1 MRPALLSCL
10 LVLFVGSAAAQS
22 FFPIPEIADTARFS
36 PFVSRTARRLQA
48 PSSPA
53 DTVRVVVYGQ
63 SISMQDWWKDVKSY
77 LQTQYPRTPLVVLNR
92 AIGGFSAERLKLM
105 VANDLVPLAPDLVL
119 FHDYGNEADYETI
132 IRTIRGRTTAEV
144 AVQTDHVAVG
154 QNEAWHDRHNGEW
167 LPALCKKYNLALLD
181 VRTAW
186 KTYLQRH
193 NLPASALLT
202 DGVHLNAHGNY
213 LMAGIIKRYL
223 GALPHAATLASPP
236 VLTTHR
242 PGRQGRP
249 APQKLRL
256 PVAGN
261 RVDLVWAAGGP
272 PGGSVS
278 VKFNGQKPSTRPDC
292 YFYTRPA
299 RRPEGFFLTH
309 MGQLLAMQLG
319 GLPQEEDW
327 TLTVTAVDT
336 ARGQLHFT
344 LRGSRTGEDGAGRSD
359 SLFTS
364 RSGRI
369 TITPEGWFRRK
380 SPGDFGQF
388 RWLAPGDT
396 LGWQVKGM
404 GKDTVAPSS
413 TGPVTVVLGVPNG
426 RHVLELE
433 GNPLPAEVRVY
444 QSPVLQETGK
454 LEK

>member
-1 MRPALLSCL
+1 MKFPVLPALLL
-10 LVLFVGSAAAQS
+10 LLFAAPLTAQS
-22 FFPIPEIADTARFS
+22 FFSIPATGDPARFT
-36 PFVSRTARRLQA
+36 PYVARTARLLQA
-48 PSSPA
+48 PPSPT

-77 LQTQYPRTPLVVLNR
+77 LETQYPRTPLVVLNR

-105 VANDLVPLAPDLVL
+105 VANDLVPLSPDLVL

-132 IRTIRGRTTAEV
+132 IRTIRERTTAEV
-144 AVQTDHVAVG
+144 AVQTDHVAAG

-186 KTYLQRH
+186 KAYLQQN
-193 NLPASALLT
+193 NLPATALLT
-202 DGVHLNAHGNY
+202 DGVHLNDHGNY
-213 LMAGIIKRYL
+213 LMAGIVKRYL
-223 GALPHAATLASPP
+223 AALPGAVPAAP
-236 VLTTHR
+236 VPIPAVHR
-242 PGRQGRP
+242 AGKAYP
-249 APQKLRL
+249 ATQKKLRL
-256 PVAGN
+256 PVEGN
-261 RVDLVWAAGGP
+261 RVDLVWTAAGREA
-272 PGGSVS
+272 GGSVT
-278 VKFNGQKPSTRPDC
+278 VRIDGKKPSARPEG
-292 YFYTRPA
+292 YFYSRPA

-309 MGQLLAMQLG
+309 MGQLLAMQLAG
-319 GLPQEEDW
+319 TPQEEDW

-369 TITPEGWFRRK
+369 VITPEGWFRRK
-380 SPGDFGQF
+380 SPGDFEQF

-396 LGWQVKGM
+396 LRWQVKCM
-404 GKDTVAPSS
+404 GKDVVTPASP
-413 TGPVTVVLGVPNG
+413 GPVTVVGCIPDG

-433 GNPLPAEVRVY
+433 GQPLPAEVRVY
-444 QSPVLQETGK
+444 KPKGS
-454 LEK
+454 

>member
-1 MRPALLSCL
+1 MLPSLLSCL
-10 LVLFVGSAAAQS
+10 LFLYFGSAAAQS
-22 FFPIPEIADTARFS
+22 FFPIPEVADTARFS
-36 PFVSRTARRLQA
+36 PFVARTARRLQA

-77 LQTQYPRTPLVVLNR
+77 LETQYPGTPLVVLNR
-92 AIGGFSAERLKLM
+92 AIGGFSAERLKLV
-105 VANDLVPLAPDLVL
+105 VANDLIPLAPDLVL

-132 IRTIRGRTTAEV
+132 IRTIRERTTAEV

-154 QNEAWHDRHNGEW
+154 QNEAWHDRHNAEW
-167 LPALCKKYNLALLD
+167 LPALCQKYNLALLD

-186 KTYLQRH
+186 KTYLQAN

-223 GALPHAATLASPP
+223 AALPRATPAAPHP
-236 VLTTHR
+236 VPVVYRAGTQYK
-242 PGRQGRP
+242 PGGR
-249 APQKLRL
+249 KLRL
-256 PVAGN
+256 PVEGN
-261 RVDLVWAAGGP
+261 RVDLAWASVG
-272 PGGSVS
+272 PGGESVS
-278 VKFNGQKPSTRPDC
+278 VTIDGKKPSARPES

-309 MGQLLAMQLG
+309 MGLLLAMQLG
-319 GLPQEEDW
+319 GAPQEEDW

-336 ARGQLHFT
+336 LRGELRFT
-344 LRGSRTGEDGAGRSD
+344 LRGSRTGEDGAGSSD

-369 TITPEGWFRRK
+369 RIAPEGWFRRK

-396 LGWQVKGM
+396 LGWQVKCM
-404 GKDTVAPSS
+404 GKDAVVPRS

-426 RHVLELE
+426 PHMLELQ
-433 GNPLPAEVRVY
+433 GQPLPAEVRVY
-444 QSPVLQETGK
+444 KPPVFK
-454 LEK
+454 

>member
-1 MRPALLSCL
+1 MKVPVLPALLL
-10 LVLFVGSAAAQS
+10 LLAAAPLAAQS
-22 FFPIPEIADTARFS
+22 FFPIPEITDTARFA
-36 PFVSRTARRLQA
+36 PYVARTAQRLQTP
-48 PSSPA
+48 PSPT

-77 LQTQYPRTPLVVLNR
+77 LEAQYPHTPLVVLNR

-132 IRTIRGRTTAEV
+132 IRTIRERTTAEV

-167 LPALCKKYNLALLD
+167 LPALCQKYNLALLD

-186 KTYLQRH
+186 KAYLQQN

-202 DGVHLNAHGNY
+202 DQVHLNDHGNY

-223 GALPHAATLASPP
+223 AALPGAARAAPSPIP
-236 VLTTHR
+236 VVYRAGNAYRVT
-242 PGRQGRP
+242 QK
-249 APQKLRL
+249 KLRL
-256 PVAGN
+256 PVEGN
-261 RVDLVWAAGGP
+261 RVDLLWTPAGQEAGTTS
-272 PGGSVS
+272 GSVT
-278 VKFNGQKPSTRPDC
+278 VRIDGQKPSARPEG
-292 YFYTRPA
+292 YFYSRPA

-309 MGQLLAMQLG
+309 MGQLLAMQLAG
-319 GLPQEEDW
+319 APQEEDW
-327 TLTVTAVDT
+327 TLTVTEVDT
-336 ARGQLHFT
+336 ARGQLRFT

-369 TITPEGWFRRK
+369 VITPEGWFRRK
-380 SPGDFGQF
+380 SPGDFRQF

-396 LGWQVKGM
+396 LGWQVKCM
-404 GKDTVAPSS
+404 GKDVVTRSS
-413 TGPVTVVLGVPNG
+413 PGPVTVVGGIPVG

-433 GNPLPAEVRVY
+433 GQPLPAEVRVY
-444 QSPVLQETGK
+444 KPRG
-454 LEK
+454 

>member
-1 MRPALLSCL
+1 MKFPALPALLL
-10 LVLFVGSAAAQS
+10 LLSAAPLAAQS
-22 FFPIPEIADTARFS
+22 FFPIPETTDPARLA
-36 PFVSRTARRLQA
+36 PYVARTAGRLQA
-48 PSSPA
+48 PPSPT

-77 LQTQYPRTPLVVLNR
+77 LEAQYPRTPLVVLNR

-132 IRTIRGRTTAEV
+132 IRTIRERTTAEV

-167 LPALCKKYNLALLD
+167 LPALCQKYNLALLD

-186 KTYLQRH
+186 KAYLQQN

-213 LMAGIIKRYL
+213 LMAGIVKRYL
-223 GALPHAATLASPP
+223 AALPQAARAAPSPIP
-236 VLTTHR
+236 VVYR
-242 PGRQGRP
+242 AGNAYP
-249 APQKLRL
+249 ATQRKLRL
-256 PVAGN
+256 PVEGN
-261 RVDLVWAAGGP
+261 RVDLVWAPGSQAAGTTS
-272 PGGSVS
+272 GSVT
-278 VKFNGQKPSTRPDC
+278 VRIDGKKPSARPDC

-299 RRPEGFFLTH
+299 RHPEGFFLTH
-309 MGQLLAMQLG
+309 MGQLLAMQLAG
-319 GLPQEEDW
+319 APQEEDW

-336 ARGQLHFT
+336 ARGQLRFT
-344 LRGSRTGEDGAGRSD
+344 LRGSRTGEDGVGRSD

-369 TITPEGWFRRK
+369 VITPEGWFRRK

-388 RWLAPGDT
+388 RWLAPGDR
-396 LGWQVKGM
+396 LGWQVKCM
-404 GKDTVAPSS
+404 GRDVVTTATP
-413 TGPVTVVLGVPNG
+413 GPVTVVGGIPNG

-433 GNPLPAEVRVY
+433 GQPLPAEVRVY
-444 QSPVLQETGK
+444 KPQGF
-454 LEK
+454 